1 MYSSTLSLTS
11 ALDGVGGQRHAPA
24 ALSPGKDP
32 VPILQEDG
40 GAPEPVWMGEENRDS
55 NPGPSVASRYTD
67 YTIPAYVQFYK
78 QNRKNHLQCRRKA
91 SPLQTRTE
99 LGSRRLKLPEFQ
111 DNRHIKVVR
120 LSALRTGRLY
130 PPPRQEVSL
139 LLISVK
145 G

>member
-1 MYSSTLSLTS
+1 
-11 ALDGVGGQRHAPA
+11 
-24 ALSPGKDP
+24 
-32 VPILQEDG
+32 
-40 GAPEPVWMGEENRDS
+40 MGEENRDS